1 MQVEFKLFILLFT
14 PFSFFTTFG
23 MLKKKNQI
31 YSLTLTHTLR
41 LVSLTLKKKNRNL
54 DTSQKMVF

>member
-41 LVSLTLKKKNRNL
+41 LVSLTLKKKIE
-54 DTSQKMVF
+54 T